1 MKQTFLRLFFAPI
14 LLLSSLLSACSPA
27 LETPPSKQAIT
38 ATETATQ
45 TTEKKEPEIIQKSD
59 PKADDTVNVLMIG
72 NSGCYYYVE
81 ELYGIAKAA
90 GIKMKV
96 CNLYYSGCPLEKHWT
111 WWKLNEKKYQY
122 FETDENGRIG
132 YSNYSLNMALQ
143 SENWDMISLQE
154 AFSPNK
160 AKDRELCFSNCEP
173 YMKDLTAYLR
183 EQFPQS
189 KLFWH
194 QTWSYEVGYNRDNGV
209 IDSPEAQEAHHQTVR
224 DVSLH
229 LCKTYDLQRIPVGD
243 AWQIARRDP
252 VIGDRLCHKKGAVG
266 DFLHD
271 GDTGGGQYLNG
282 CVWFEVLTGQSCIGN
297 TWRPDYVLSEEMIAA
312 LQQDAHRAVE
322 EMRSEAV

>member
-271 GDTGGGQYLNG
+271 GDTGGGQYLNA